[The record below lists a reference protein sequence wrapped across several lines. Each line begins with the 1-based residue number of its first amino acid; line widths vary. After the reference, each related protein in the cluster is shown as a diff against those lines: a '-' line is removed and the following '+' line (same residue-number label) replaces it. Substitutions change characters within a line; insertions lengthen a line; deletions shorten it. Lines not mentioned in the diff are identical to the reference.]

1 MATIENILV
10 GIIGRP
16 ILTLIKWL
24 RWFFLIGG
32 LFINVIETY
41 DPVRKEIVS
50 RNFTVIPLIVG
61 FILFCIGLT
70 IKRYD
75 EAYKDYIKFYNEI
88 QEERGEEKFH

>member
-1 MATIENILV
+1 MVAIENILV

-16 ILTLIKWL
+16 ILTVIKWL

-32 LFINVIETY
+32 LFFNVIETY
-41 DPVRKEIVS
+41 DPVRKEIIS

-61 FILFCIGLT
+61 FVLFCIGLT

-75 EAYKDYIKFYNEI
+75 EGYKDYIKFYNEI
-88 QEERGEEKFH
+88 QDEANK